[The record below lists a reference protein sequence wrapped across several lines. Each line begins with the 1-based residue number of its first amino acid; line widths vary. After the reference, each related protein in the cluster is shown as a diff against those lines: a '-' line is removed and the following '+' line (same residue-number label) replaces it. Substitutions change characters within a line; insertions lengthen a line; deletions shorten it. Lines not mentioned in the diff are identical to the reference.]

1 MTREPSERG
10 GDPWTGAARVDA
22 GHRRPD
28 PGRNGD
34 PAGELSNSPA
44 PPEQALDQGLFHV
57 EKLYNS
63 GCPDSLPE
71 PENPSSPCSRMEF
84 SGDGMKL
91 AWSSLLRNLPG
102 NDRRK
107 LTMGSQEE
115 KSTP

>member
-1 MTREPSERG
+1 MGRRRAAQQHHGAVTREPSERG
-10 GDPWTGAARVDA
+10 GEP
-22 GHRRPD
+22 
-28 PGRNGD
+28 
-34 PAGELSNSPA
+34 SNSPGPV

-57 EKLYNS
+57 EKLYTS

-71 PENPSSPCSRMEF
+71 LEQPSSPCFRRES
-84 SGDGMKL
+84 SGYGMKF

-107 LTMGSQEE
+107 LAIDAQEE